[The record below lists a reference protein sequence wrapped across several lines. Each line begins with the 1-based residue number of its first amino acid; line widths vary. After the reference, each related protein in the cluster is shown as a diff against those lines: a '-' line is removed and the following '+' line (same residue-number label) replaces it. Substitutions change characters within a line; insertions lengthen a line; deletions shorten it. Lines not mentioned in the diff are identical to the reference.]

1 MPCSTPEKCFGY
13 DSIPPKT
20 MKENFQLEID
30 LSQAIRNFYPG
41 LGESEISIIASQIY
55 LNWDYSDIYEK
66 IRTEISIVSDDTG
79 ISLANKDGIS
89 TNLRHLRIVK

>member
-1 MPCSTPEKCFGY
+1 
-13 DSIPPKT
+13 
-20 MKENFQLEID
+20 MKDNFQLEID
-30 LSQAIRNFYPG
+30 ISQAVRNFYPG
-41 LGESEISIIASQIY
+41 LTDEEISIIASQIY

-79 ISLANKDGIS
+79 ISLANKNGIS

>member
-1 MPCSTPEKCFGY
+1 
-13 DSIPPKT
+13 

-41 LGESEISIIASQIY
+41 LTDEEISIIAYQIY

-66 IRTEISIVSDDTG
+66 IRTEISVVSDETG

>member
-1 MPCSTPEKCFGY
+1 
-13 DSIPPKT
+13 

-41 LGESEISIIASQIY
+41 LTDEEISVIASQIY

-66 IRTEISIVSDDTG
+66 IRTEISVVSDETG
-79 ISLANKDGIS
+79 ISLTNKDGIS

>member
-1 MPCSTPEKCFGY
+1 MTK
-13 DSIPPKT
+13 D
-20 MKENFQLEID
+20 NFQLEID

-41 LGESEISIIASQIY
+41 LTDEEISVIASQIY

-66 IRTEISIVSDDTG
+66 IRTEISVVSDETG
-79 ISLANKDGIS
+79 ISLTNKDGIS

>member
-1 MPCSTPEKCFGY
+1 
-13 DSIPPKT
+13 

-41 LGESEISIIASQIY
+41 LTDEEISIIASQIY

-66 IRTEISIVSDDTG
+66 IRTEISVVSDETE

>member
-1 MPCSTPEKCFGY
+1 MTK
-13 DSIPPKT
+13 D
-20 MKENFQLEID
+20 NFQLEID

-41 LGESEISIIASQIY
+41 LTDEEISVIASQIY

-66 IRTEISIVSDDTG
+66 IRTEISVVSDETG

>member
-1 MPCSTPEKCFGY
+1 
-13 DSIPPKT
+13 

>member
-1 MPCSTPEKCFGY
+1 MLK
-13 DSIPPKT
+13 D
-20 MKENFQLEID
+20 NFQLEID

-41 LGESEISIIASQIY
+41 LTDEEISVIASQIY

-66 IRTEISIVSDDTG
+66 IRTEISVVSDETG
-79 ISLANKDGIS
+79 ISLTNKDGIS